1 MRRDCPAEIHDYGG
15 DYSCVSSTVRIVGW
29 ILERCDIARFVE
41 SRANRQTTPRLSP
54 TKPYDSVV
62 NQRLADVLAVLEP
75 MALQFCSSD
84 EWGAVKA
91 EVLLAG
97 SVEKASESSRHV
109 LALAKA
115 RQRQFASRSE
125 AGRYAA
131 SIRWQRSNPGGVTT
145 GQQGGAGADQPTKP
159 VDLPPG
165 HLVSNG
171 VMVFTGTSRTVDYHL
186 RSGGGGS
193 PLMATSVGEPS
204 ASDLRP
210 FLGKVQSHK
219 GGRFRDV
226 SENEQGRGLMI
237 NQDNTFAFK
246 VPAGQQVNARG
257 ELPPDRRGLRE
268 SVDRLF
274 ARAQEQFD
282 SDAGT
287 GKTTMIGLATK
298 GTTPLVM
305 VQSNYGTKGIPAGQI
320 AQMQKLYPDV
330 EIYDQGHRKNVA
342 FVVNGQVVG
351 VAMPMTGTLTE
362 ASPAVVRQMM
372 ETSIAQTAGR

>member
-1 MRRDCPAEIHDYGG
+1 M
-15 DYSCVSSTVRIVGW
+15 SSTVRIVDW
-29 ILERCDIARFVE
+29 ILGRCDIARFVE
-41 SRANRQTTPRLSP
+41 SRANRQTAPRLSL
-54 TKPYDSVV
+54 TKPYDAVV

-84 EWGAVKA
+84 EWNTVKA

-131 SIRWQRSNPGGVTT
+131 SIRWQRANPGSVTT
-145 GQQGGAGADQPTKP
+145 GQQGGVGADQPTEP
-159 VDLPPG
+159 AELPPG

-171 VMVFTGTSRTVDYHL
+171 VMVFSPTSRTIDYHL

-193 PLMATSVGEPS
+193 PLVATSVGEPS

-210 FLGKVQSHK
+210 FLGKVQTHK
-219 GGRFRDV
+219 GGRFRDLRQD
-226 SENEQGRGLMI
+226 EEGRTVMI
-237 NQDNTFAFK
+237 NQENTFSFK

-257 ELPPDRRGLRE
+257 ESPLDLRGARE
-268 SVDRLF
+268 SVGRLF

-287 GKTTMIGLATK
+287 GKVTMIGLATK
-298 GTTPLVM
+298 GTVPLVM
-305 VQSNYGTKGIPAGQI
+305 AQSSYGTKGIPAGQI

-330 EIYDQGHRKNVA
+330 EIYDQGSRKNVA

-351 VAMPMTGTLTE
+351 VAMPVTGTITE

-372 ETSIAQTAGR
+372 ETSIAQTATR